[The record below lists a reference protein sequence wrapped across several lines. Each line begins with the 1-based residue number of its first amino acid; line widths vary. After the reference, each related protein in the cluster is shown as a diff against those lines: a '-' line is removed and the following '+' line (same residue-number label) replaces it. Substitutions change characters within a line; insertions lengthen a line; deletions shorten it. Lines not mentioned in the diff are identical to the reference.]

1 MRQAKRADKLKP
13 KGPHMTRP
21 EQIAP
26 NVYRVDAV
34 PIPNAISV
42 LLIEGSDGWMLVDAG
57 VSKGAGKIKE
67 AMSALGV
74 GGSDLRRVF
83 ITHHHVDHIGGLPG
97 VLDLAPSAEI
107 IASEHEAKIIS
118 GERKPDS
125 PPNPI
130 LRAINKATT
139 LPTAPV
145 GRVANEGDAIS
156 GFRVI
161 NTPGHTLG
169 HTSLFREEDGLLF
182 TADAF
187 ACIPVRLRVG
197 GRRFVCTDPALAK
210 RSAEKLAGEDV
221 RTVVLTHGK
230 AIHEAA
236 RETLRQ
242 AVAECRF

>member
-1 MRQAKRADKLKP
+1 MS
-13 KGPHMTRP
+13 P

-26 NVYRVDAV
+26 NVYRVDAIAV
-34 PIPNAISV
+34 PNAISV
-42 LLIEGSDGWMLVDAG
+42 LLIEDSDGWTLVDAG

-97 VLDLAPSAEI
+97 IREFAPDAEV
-107 IASEHEAKIIS
+107 IASERESKIIS

-125 PPNPI
+125 PPNPVF
-130 LRAINKATT
+130 RAVNKATA

-145 GRVANEGDAIS
+145 ARVVNEGDDIS
-156 GFRVI
+156 GFRVV

-169 HTSLFREEDGLLF
+169 HTSLFRDEDGLLF

-187 ACIPVRLRVG
+187 ACIPLRIRVG
-197 GRRFVCTDPALAK
+197 GRRFVCADPALAK

-230 AIHEAA
+230 AIREAA

-242 AVAECRF
+242 AVAECRY

>member
-1 MRQAKRADKLKP
+1 MS
-13 KGPHMTRP
+13 RP

-26 NVYRVDAV
+26 NVYRVDAA
-34 PIPNAISV
+34 PIPNVINV
-42 LLIEGSDGWMLVDAG
+42 LLIEGSDGWTLVDTG
-57 VSKGAGKIKE
+57 VSKDAGKIKE

-74 GGSDLRRVF
+74 SELRRVY

-97 VLDLAPSAEI
+97 IREFAPDAEI
-107 IASEHEAKIIS
+107 TASKHEAGIIS

-125 PPNPI
+125 PNPI
-130 LRAINKATT
+130 FEAMNRAMT

-145 GRVANEGDAIS
+145 GRVVEEGDVVS

-161 NTPGHTLG
+161 STPGHTLG
-169 HTSLFREEDGLLF
+169 HTSLFRDDDGLLF

-197 GRRFVCTDPALAK
+197 GRKFVCSDPHLAK
-210 RSAEKLAGEDV
+210 LSAEKLSEEDV

-230 AIHEAA
+230 PIHEAA

-242 AVAECRF
+242 AVKECRF